1 MTAVDFLVPIAHLPV
16 PGAAL
21 ARNLAEMIAT
31 DILVHIANLLVLAS
45 FMARN
50 MLLLRGL
57 NLAATAFFLAYFLMQ
72 PTPMW
77 ATIGWNLVFACINVF
92 QTWRIIL
99 ERRSPNLSAEEQQL
113 HLVALRDLSPRP
125 YRRLLDM
132 VRGLVRKLERTAA

>member
-1 MTAVDFLVPIAHLPV
+1 MDFLVPITHLPV
-16 PGAAL
+16 PGAGI
-21 ARNLAEMIAT
+21 ARNVAGMIAT
-31 DILVHIANLLVLAS
+31 DFLVHIANLLVLAS

-72 PTPMW
+72 PSPLW

-99 ERRSPNLSAEEQQL
+99 ERRSPTLSAEEQQL
-113 HLVALRDLSPRP
+113 RHVAFQDLPPRP
-125 YRRLLDM
+125 YRRLLDLG
-132 VRGLVRKLERTAA
+132 RGLVRKLERPAA